1 MEQDTTPN
9 LLFVV
14 SLNDDGASHDGD
26 KGIFSRTMSPEV
38 KSFSPTVLRD
48 SLGQALEGLQDIFS
62 IARQSDS
69 PLPLKS
75 VEVSFEITTSG
86 KVALLGTGAEV
97 GASGAITIIFGE

>member
-1 MEQDTTPN
+1 MENNATPD

-14 SLNDDGASHDGD
+14 SLNDNGTTGE

-38 KSFSPTVLRD
+38 KSFSTSVLRD
-48 SLGQALEGLQDIFS
+48 SLKQTLDGLQDIFS
-62 IARQSDS
+62 ITKQTQG

-97 GASGAITIIFGE
+97 GATGAITIIFGE